1 MNHGSII
8 QTIIVS
14 WFFLM
19 AAFSGKACQE
29 QKAKGTNTIQSNA
42 SQKTGVVKEG
52 VWGGPHILMEVT
64 QSGATITYDCAVG
77 TIDQRIQLD
86 SDGRFDAR
94 GTHTRQNSG
103 PVRSDETPDRHPARY
118 TGRIDGNRMTLVLT
132 LTDTKENVGT
142 FTLTYGEK
150 PELTRCA

>member
-1 MNHGSII
+1 MKHGSII
-8 QTIIVS
+8 LTIIVS
-14 WFFLM
+14 WFFLV

-42 SQKTGVVKEG
+42 PQRTGMVKEG

-86 SDGRFDAR
+86 SDGRFDVR

-103 PVRSDETPDRHPARY
+103 PV
-118 TGRIDGNRMTLVLT
+118 
-132 LTDTKENVGT
+132 
-142 FTLTYGEK
+142 
-150 PELTRCA
+150 

>member
-86 SDGRFDAR
+86 SDGRFDVR